1 MSRLRH
7 HYETALTTSSS
18 LHQQE
23 VAEMKQELASVREH
37 TQQQVR
43 ILLCTFGN
51 FSIITCTGDSY
62 LSTT

>member
-37 TQQQVR
+37 TQQAHLQDTLVFKV
-43 ILLCTFGN
+43 FGN
-51 FSIITCTGDSY
+51 YPALLY
-62 LSTT
+62 LY